1 MILCKITNN
10 TGSDIALNWIRGG
23 ISIPK
28 DSAAVLDYD
37 PFTLMDR
44 HSNVYHNAMLQ
55 VEEGI
60 VSIGYLVQKPAVVL
74 ETIQSPVEQAS
85 PETPEKPKEQAEK
98 RPGPFNEQ
106 EPYHEN
112 TFKDSVN
119 VAEATPKAESEPVVM
134 EVTVPRDAPVQTDTQ
149 ETAPK
154 KASGKKT
161 KKL

>member
-55 VEEGI
+55 VENGV

-74 ETIQSPVEQAS
+74 ETIQSPIEQAS
-85 PETPEKPKEQAEK
+85 PEKPKEQAEK

-119 VAEATPKAESEPVVM
+119 VAKAAPKAEPEPVVM
-134 EVTVPRDAPVQTDTQ
+134 EVTVPKDAPAQTDTQ